1 MDFHICSTWGI
12 DSTRN
17 IPESPVPMHPTHT
30 PNNFDR
36 FGLFNFGNVSSLE
49 PLHVLHRKD
58 PPKRFK
64 RMELNSFWTQAGCA
78 NPRLL
83 RLVGFVGLWVV
94 LAWVGWVWVGSGPLA
109 WLAWVGLRLRWLVWI
124 WFVLIG
130 LGWLGWVMLGSV
142 GLGRVCVS
150 CFALDWVGWVG
161 GSGMIWLFACIWVGW
176 VGSCR
181 VRSGHAGS
189 GWVML
194 GNSGFGWVRLASA
207 GWGRAGLGGVVE
219 LAWVG
224 CVAWVWLGWI
234 GLDRGGLR
242 FRFDWV
248 GWVGLGWVWLDS
260 FGLRWVGYGKISL
273 AAGASK
279 KGKTLLMIGLLWII
293 DSAQKRHLHWNHIY
307 CDGPQRKY
315 SASELAL

>member
-1 MDFHICSTWGI
+1 MLNKKNAFPCVDFHICSTWGI

-17 IPESPVPMHPTHT
+17 IPESPFPMHPTHT

-64 RMELNSFWTQAGCA
+64 RMELNSVWTQAGCA

-94 LAWVGWVWVGSGPLA
+94 LAWVGWVWVELGRVHYGPLA
-109 WLAWVGLRLRWLVWI
+109 WLAWVGLRLRRLVWI

-150 CFALDWVGWVG
+150 CFALDWVWWLWYDLAICLHLGELSWVL
-161 GSGMIWLFACIWVGW
+161 SGQ
-176 VGSCR
+176 VGSCW
-181 VRSGHAGS
+181 VRLGHAG
-189 GWVML
+189 
-194 GNSGFGWVRLASA
+194 
-207 GWGRAGLGGVVE
+207 
-219 LAWVG
+219 
-224 CVAWVWLGWI
+224 
-234 GLDRGGLR
+234 
-242 FRFDWV
+242 
-248 GWVGLGWVWLDS
+248 
-260 FGLRWVGYGKISL
+260 
-273 AAGASK
+273 
-279 KGKTLLMIGLLWII
+279 
-293 DSAQKRHLHWNHIY
+293 
-307 CDGPQRKY
+307 
-315 SASELAL
+315 